1 MKKLT
6 LTIVAFL
13 GLFGGAMAQSTATH
27 QVDITIN
34 SVAMIRAVGSDASS
48 PSNSSFTV
56 GAPTTAGQMPKTTPT
71 NNNVL
76 YLQYTSIKTA
86 AGTPRTIK
94 AVLSGTVPVGFA
106 ISAIATPQ
114 LGSTG
119 DVGTTNDQQTI
130 STTAVTMIKDIGSG
144 YTGSAAGNGA
154 NIFYVPVITALA
166 DLKATAAT
174 AAITVT
180 YTLSSE

>member
-34 SVAMIRAVGSDASS
+34 SVAMIRA
-48 PSNSSFTV
+48 SSFLGGSAANSGFTM
-56 GAPTTAGQMPKTTPT
+56 GAPTTAGAIPSTTGT
-71 NNNVL
+71 TMSGL

-86 AGTPRTIK
+86 SGTPRTIK
-94 AVLSGTVPVGFA
+94 AVLSGTNPAGLS
-106 ISAIATPQ
+106 ITAIAATPT
-114 LGSTG
+114 GGTG
-119 DVGTTNDQQTI
+119 DVGTTNNLQTI
-130 STTAVTMIKDIGSG
+130 SATAVTMIKDIGSG

-154 NIFYVPVITALA
+154 NIMYEPVITAMA

-174 AAITVT
+174 ALTVT